1 MLHFTTVLFSSEFR
15 ARTKSKK
22 KSCSPSL
29 LQHRDHLSLRLFLRD
44 SRPSSLAGLAPVT
57 AGGLPKQ
64 RPPGMPPASVL
75 LSCHVYEGD
84 QGRRTSSPSSAE
96 RWPSEV
102 RLHWVVWRR
111 RPQLSWVSFLMLW
124 HRGLW
129 PLLSSSH
136 FFGNN
141 LALGRRTPLPPLI
154 RLMLP
159 AHACPC
165 FLPFSTYCH
174 WTQGQLACPWL
185 PTAPFWH
192 LPSRGPVATG
202 EVPEAGSR
210 GQGAVW
216 NPLAAAS

>member
-1 MLHFTTVLFSSEFR
+1 
-15 ARTKSKK
+15 
-22 KSCSPSL
+22 
-29 LQHRDHLSLRLFLRD
+29 
-44 SRPSSLAGLAPVT
+44 
-57 AGGLPKQ
+57 
-64 RPPGMPPASVL
+64 MPPASVL

-102 RLHWVVWRR
+102 GLHWVMWRR

-174 WTQGQLACPWL
+174 WTQGQLACPLAPHSPFLAPSLQGPSGYKGGPRGREWGAGGSVEPSGCSIL
-185 PTAPFWH
+185 RASPTFSPY
-192 LPSRGPVATG
+192 LCTNRGRPGAGCCRDTTCPGSPVAG
-202 EVPEAGSR
+202 GHCGGV
-210 GQGAVW
+210 
-216 NPLAAAS
+216 